1 MARQKTKFSD
11 KFGSGGS
18 KETSKEASLFGD
30 PELEETPEFKCMHL
44 LMDQIDELTD
54 VINANDAGSGS
65 FASDIKNLTTD
76 SGSFS
81 TRVTANDA
89 KVSMV
94 IGTKDTQA
102 KAGNTT
108 TISDAQAAA
117 ITANTAKVSMV
128 IGTKDTQAKAGN
140 TTTISDA
147 QASAIT
153 ANTAKVSMVIGTKPT
168 HALAGNTTTIS
179 TTQASTIA
187 ALAKG
192 VTNATGHN
200 VKLTLNDDGALVIS
214 IDRSTYTISADR

>member
-30 PELEETPEFKCMHL
+30 SELEETPEFKAMHL

-94 IGTKDTQA
+94 IGSRSTQ
-102 KAGNTT
+102 
-108 TISDAQAAA
+108 
-117 ITANTAKVSMV
+117 
-128 IGTKDTQAKAGN
+128 
-140 TTTISDA
+140 
-147 QASAIT
+147 
-153 ANTAKVSMVIGTKPT
+153 
-168 HALAGNTTTIS
+168 ALAGNTTTIS
-179 TTQASTIA
+179 TAQATLLT
-187 ALAKG
+187 ALVKG
-192 VTNATGHN
+192 ITNTTGHQI
-200 VKLTLNDDGALVIS
+200 KLSLNDAGALVIS
-214 IDRSTYTISADR
+214 INRSTYTISADR

>member
-1 MARQKTKFSD
+1 MARQKTKFED
-11 KFGSGGS
+11 RFKSGGD

-54 VINANDAGSGS
+54 VVNANDAASGS
-65 FASDIKNLTTD
+65 YATLKKEYITT

-89 KVSMV
+89 KTPLV
-94 IGTKDTQA
+94 IGTRSTEA

-108 TISDAQAAA
+108 TISTAQAEL
-117 ITANTAKVSMV
+117 IT
-128 IGTKDTQAKAGN
+128 
-140 TTTISDA
+140 
-147 QASAIT
+147 
-153 ANTAKVSMVIGTKPT
+153 
-168 HALAGNTTTIS
+168 
-179 TTQASTIA
+179 

-200 VKLTLNDDGALVIS
+200 VKLTLNDSNALVIS
-214 IDRSTYTISADR
+214 INRSTYTISADR

>member
-30 PELEETPEFKCMHL
+30 SELEETPEFKAMHL

-94 IGTKDTQA
+94 IGTKP
-102 KAGNTT
+102 
-108 TISDAQAAA
+108 
-117 ITANTAKVSMV
+117 ITAL
-128 IGTKDTQAKAGN
+128 AGN

-153 ANTAKVSMVIGTKPT
+153 ANTKKVSMVIGTKST
-168 HALAGNTTTIS
+168 QALAGNTTTIS
-179 TTQASTIA
+179 TEQATLLT
-187 ALAKG
+187 ALVKG
-192 VTNATGHN
+192 ITNTTGHQI
-200 VKLTLNDDGALVIS
+200 KLSLNDAGALVIS
-214 IDRSTYTISADR
+214 INRSTYTISADR

>member
-30 PELEETPEFKCMHL
+30 SELEETPEFKAMHL

-108 TISDAQAAA
+108 TISDAQASA
-117 ITANTAKVSMV
+117 ITANTKKVSMV
-128 IGTKDTQAKAGN
+128 IGTKSTQ
-140 TTTISDA
+140 
-147 QASAIT
+147 
-153 ANTAKVSMVIGTKPT
+153 
-168 HALAGNTTTIS
+168 ALAGNTTTIS
-179 TTQASTIA
+179 TEQATLLT
-187 ALAKG
+187 ALVKG
-192 VTNATGHN
+192 ITNTTGHQI
-200 VKLTLNDDGALVIS
+200 KLSLNDAGALVIS
-214 IDRSTYTISADR
+214 INRSTYTISADR